1 MGAVASLPLSRDA
14 RTPAEARQF
23 VVSRLAESGHGELC
37 DAAALV
43 TSELVTNV
51 LVHTDSVPVVR
62 VLVGAEVVRI
72 EVEDGCPVLPVAGM
86 LDPTAV
92 CGRGLVLV
100 EQFTQRW
107 GVSPVAQTGKVVWL
121 ELVAGVPGVADQLS
135 ADDLLDAWGDDE
147 DVLVVPTLDAD
158 GDVPD
163 GDAPSGIRRVRVE
176 GVSSALLNGTKA
188 HLDDLVRDLTLVNEA
203 PRSDGRAD
211 EELVDLAARLAHLA
225 TDLIAFR
232 NQIRRQALD
241 AVRRGAETLT
251 LELDLP
257 ISLGARLLDYRRAL
271 DEAEEH
277 CAAGRLLVPVAPPE
291 HVEFRRWKLDRIIA
305 GLADAGSDTPVG

>member
-1 MGAVASLPLSRDA
+1 LPLTRDA
-14 RTPAEARQF
+14 STPAAARQF
-23 VVSRLAESGHGELC
+23 VASRLAESGLNELC
-37 DAAALV
+37 DAATLV

-72 EVEDGCPVLPVAGM
+72 EVEDTCPVLPVAGI
-86 LDPTAV
+86 LDPTAG

-100 EQFTQRW
+100 EQFTHRW
-107 GVSPVAQTGKVVWL
+107 GVTPVEQTGKVVWL
-121 ELVAGVPGVADQLS
+121 ELVAGVPLTADQLS
-135 ADDLLDAWGDDE
+135 ADELLDVWGDDE
-147 DVLVVPTLDAD
+147 DVLAVPILNTD

-163 GDAPSGIRRVRVE
+163 RDASDPIRRVRVE
-176 GVSSALLNGTKA
+176 GVSTALLNGAKA

-203 PRSDGRAD
+203 TSSDGRAD
-211 EELVDLAARLAHLA
+211 EQLVDLAARLSHLA

-257 ISLGARLLDYRRAL
+257 ISLRGRLLDYRRAL

-277 CAAGRLLVPVAPPE
+277 CAAGGLLVPVAPPE
-291 HVEFRRWKLDRIIA
+291 QVQFRRWKLDRIIA
-305 GLADAGSDTPVG
+305 GLAEAGSDTPVS